1 MNNNK
6 RKIILGSII
15 GVLIGTLMSVSYA
28 FFTYVNTSGTNSTLV
43 TGDIYMRYKESSTTI
58 NINDMMPMSGNP
70 LPSQYF
76 EFTVE
81 GKNTNTT
88 KDIWYEIDITHGALP
103 TINDKTKNENQRI
116 NDKFLKFTL
125 KEKKDDGSWTIPI
138 NAKSYSDFSNGF
150 RIWVDTIEKNQT
162 TDTTHTYQ
170 LYVWVDESV
179 TISNTKTT
187 GVDYTMSE
195 WNDLFASIQVN
206 VTGDFTVKELP
217 PTVNVMNTFPSVITD
232 EKANIKEVYFNK
244 MNANAMQTAYD
255 NAEIKA
261 DLTYNNEGK
270 VLAWFESNAA
280 DPTKYNL
287 IVASD
292 GDTYLTTGMQLFF
305 SYSNVEKIE
314 FNNINTTRVTNM
326 KQMFA
331 GCLKLQA
338 INNLNNFD
346 TSNVEDMSIMFAGCG
361 NLLNIDFSN
370 KGSDV
375 LTNVSQMFGG
385 CRNLQSVNMSNF
397 NFGQTTTFDQLFAGL
412 SSLNN
417 INFDGIKMNNVT
429 NMSSMFGGCSSL
441 QKIYVSTSWN
451 TNNIT
456 NSTDMFQGCT
466 SLLVG
471 GNGTHYSNDNPKD
484 KTYAIIDG
492 TNGQPG
498 YLTDIADKTNN

>member
-58 NINDMMPMSGNP
+58 NINDMMPMSGDP
-70 LPSQYF
+70 LPNQYF

-88 KDIWYEIDITHGALP
+88 KDIWYEIDIIHGALP

-125 KEKKDDGSWTIPI
+125 KEKKDDGSWTTPI

-150 RIWVDTIEKNQT
+150 RIWVDTIGKNQT

-170 LYVWVDESV
+170 LYVWVDDSV

-195 WNDLFASIQVN
+195 WNDLFASIKVN

-217 PTVNVMNTFPSVITD
+217 PTVNAMNPIYNYDDINNQKT
-232 EKANIKEVYFNK
+232 NIKEVYFNK
-244 MNANAMQTAYD
+244 MGATAMQTAYD
-255 NAEIKA
+255 SATIKA

-270 VLAWFESNAA
+270 VLAWLETNSTDN
-280 DPTKYNL
+280 TKYNL

-292 GDTYLTTGMQLFF
+292 GDTYLTNVAGLFNG
-305 SYSNVEKIE
+305 YSNMEKIE
-314 FNNINTTRVTNM
+314 FNNVDTLRVTMTNAMFSGCSKLEYIDWGNVNLSNVTMMNGMFQNCSTVSTLDLSKLNINTTAFMGGLFHN
-326 KQMFA
+326 
-331 GCLKLQA
+331 C
-338 INNLNNFD
+338 INLETIYVPSTWNLNNVTQF
-346 TSNVEDMSIMFAGCG
+346 EDMF
-361 NLLNIDFSN
+361 
-370 KGSDV
+370 
-375 LTNVSQMFGG
+375 
-385 CRNLQSVNMSNF
+385 R
-397 NFGQTTTFDQLFAGL
+397 
-412 SSLNN
+412 
-417 INFDGIKMNNVT
+417 
-429 NMSSMFGGCSSL
+429 
-441 QKIYVSTSWN
+441 
-451 TNNIT
+451 
-456 NSTDMFQGCT
+456 GCT
-466 SLLVG
+466 SLVG
-471 GNGTHYSNDNPKD
+471 TAPS
-484 KTYAIIDG
+484 KTYSYQSSKINKTMAVIATD
-492 TNGQPG
+492 TTEG
-498 YLTDIADKTNN
+498 YLTDISLKPTN